1 MVNDIAPAAYAEIR
15 RQPATDI
22 PSEIRATV
30 ADVASRQGTAGV
42 IALIRNCARKN
53 RRIFAEPA
61 VKAWCGRRWRHLF
74 LREAIEDPV
83 ALEAATV
90 RGDRRP
96 YRQRIAERYLFEDQD
111 AWRDEQPDP
120 TDSNIRQTTL
130 LVCPGLLNGLLPVR
144 EFRDDLPEVAWR
156 YRMSVL
162 RSPSHPA
169 RSCEANVAD
178 ILAALNEGIGADAA
192 ARPIPVEQRRAP
204 GDVMVLAYSKGA
216 PDTLT
221 ALVNHREIADRVRC
235 VFTWAGAI
243 GGSQVADDVA
253 RKFKASRWN
262 KNAVDLSL
270 KLKGFAHAVMSDGA
284 EARHRIQE
292 FDTAGA
298 VRDLTTSVRQE
309 FLRRNADVLDAL
321 DIPMFTL
328 RGVTQ
333 LSEVPLSQRSGCRLL
348 SSVEPQHDMQ
358 VAGSCSRLPFAMATE
373 LAVLH
378 GHHWDLAYP
387 PFRRRKWLNNTYH
400 PFPKTAAVTAMI
412 QLAAELGLVD

>member
-1 MVNDIAPAAYAEIR
+1 MTIPNVSAPAFPADIQREPSAEIW
-15 RQPATDI
+15 A
-22 PSEIRATV
+22 EV
-30 ADVASRQGTAGV
+30 ADVASKRGTPGL
-42 IALIRNCARKN
+42 IALIRDCAREN
-53 RRIFAEPA
+53 RRVFAQPA

-96 YRQRIAERYLFEDQD
+96 HRQRIAERYLFEDQD
-111 AWRDEQPDP
+111 AWNDEQPDP
-120 TDSNIRQTTL
+120 VESIIRRTTL

-156 YRMSVL
+156 YRMPVL
-162 RSPSHPA
+162 RSASHPA
-169 RSCEANVAD
+169 RTCEANVAD
-178 ILAALNEGIGADAA
+178 IMAALNEGIGTDAA
-192 ARPIPVEQRRAP
+192 ARPIPVEQRCAP
-204 GDVMVLAYSKGA
+204 GDVMILAYSKGA

-221 ALVNHREIADRVRC
+221 ALVKHPEIAARVRC

-270 KLKGFAHAVMSDGA
+270 KLKGFAHAVMSDGT
-284 EARHRIQE
+284 EARHRIEE

-298 VRDLTTSVRQE
+298 VRDLTTPVRGE
-309 FLRRNADVLDAL
+309 FLDRNAKALDAL

-333 LSEVPLSQRSGCRLL
+333 LSEVPVSQRSGCQLL
-348 SSVEPQHDMQ
+348 SGIEPQHDMQ
-358 VAGSCSRLPFAMATE
+358 VAGSCSKLPLPMATE

-387 PFRRRKWLNNTYH
+387 PFRKRKWLNNTYH
-400 PFPKTAAVTAMI
+400 PFPKTAAVTAMV
-412 QLAAELGLVD
+412 QLAAELGLAD